1 MLREQGKHKEPMR
14 SRNQFNLSSLS
25 DFYFFYGFIFR
36 EFVKT
41 S

>member
-25 DFYFFYGFIFR
+25 DFCFFTAATVGMFLA
-36 EFVKT
+36 
-41 S
+41 